1 MLADTREN
9 KTQST
14 FIPAEDAAYNSFCN
28 STKHRRA
35 ASLASPLRIIPLLR
49 SNRGMSMVFIAISL
63 TVMALSAALVTD
75 IGMLALE
82 KAKLNHAVDAAT
94 LAAARAYVERPGTE
108 HTVAA
113 SYLGKNGFPDV
124 AFEIDIDDSMKTLSL
139 SASNPV
145 DFGFA
150 RVIGIDGAIAQAS
163 AKGSVL
169 PVMGV
174 NSGIRPFAIADI
186 PLVIGAE
193 YTLKE
198 GGGAGLT
205 GNYGAIELG
214 GAGAKTYL
222 NNIVEGFDGR
232 LMVGDLIDTEPGNM
246 SGPTKTGVTALIEDC
261 THNPKCTPE
270 AFEPDCPRLITI
282 VIVDTLDVNGRSTV
296 TITGFA
302 SFFLTGVDGVGK
314 NSVVHGTFVRS
325 VTSGE
330 TSLDQEDYGLY
341 GVRLIE

>member
-1 MLADTREN
+1 MAYMNRHTEN
-9 KTQST
+9 GKQHA
-14 FIPAEDAAYNSFCN
+14 PASAVVSGGRLSRVAKAF
-28 STKHRRA
+28 RLFRPMA
-35 ASLASPLRIIPLLR
+35 R
-49 SNRGMSMVFIAISL
+49 SEHGMSMVFFAVSL
-63 TVMALSAALVTD
+63 TVLALSAALVTD
-75 IGMLALE
+75 IGLLSIE
-82 KAKLNHAVDAAT
+82 KARLNHAVDAAT

-108 HTVAA
+108 SLMAA
-113 SYLGKNGFPDV
+113 SYLEKNGFPEVTYD
-124 AFEIDIDDSMKTLSL
+124 IQIDDSTKTLSL
-139 SASNPV
+139 SAEKPV
-145 DFGFA
+145 PYGFA
-150 RVIGIDGAIAQAS
+150 RLIGIEGGMARAS
-163 AKGSVL
+163 ATGSVL

-198 GGGAGLT
+198 GGGDGLT

-232 LMVGDLIDTEPGNM
+232 LMVGDQIDTEPGNM
-246 SGPTKTGVTALIEDC
+246 SGPTETGVTTLLEDC
-261 THNPKCTPE
+261 THNPHCTPE
-270 AFEPDCPRLITI
+270 SFEPDCPRLITI
-282 VIVDTLDVNGRSTV
+282 VIVDSLDVNGRSTV

-302 SFFLTGVDGVGK
+302 SFFLTGVDGSGK
-314 NSVVHGTFVRS
+314 DSVVHGTFVRS

-330 TSLDQEDYGLY
+330 TSADQEDYGLY